1 MVHIVPELKTPKSR
15 VTDFQKLSHAETKPL
30 TPQLSKSP
38 PDRPLLCSR
47 MSSQRRIQ
55 SSRANGAKSRGPVTP
70 AGRRKSSQNNLRH
83 GLLAEAVV
91 LDEEKPEAFFE
102 LLGNLTC
109 EHNPQTETQR
119 ILVETMAIARWRL
132 TRLWAIE
139 RETLQAEIHKHD
151 PAEHSEPARAAL
163 AFRGLADQGRTLD
176 ILNRHESRLDRQ
188 YARSLNLL
196 MKLAAPDNPLT
207 QFRHTNPVPLSDSG
221 IGLPACGTPAPHP
234 GGTPVPHPGLG
245 DEVPSL
251 PPSQPAPPEP
261 PTHAE
266 PTSVRDPRP
275 LTPDP
280 QFAPSQ
286 PAASD
291 ALTHAEPASAPD
303 PRPLTPDPQPVPQS
317 QHLQNPPPNPSTHYP
332 PTAYNPPRPV
342 PAAPD
347 APENHPPRA

>member
-1 MVHIVPELKTPKSR
+1 
-15 VTDFQKLSHAETKPL
+15 
-30 TPQLSKSP
+30 
-38 PDRPLLCSR
+38 

-55 SSRANGAKSRGPVTP
+55 SSRANGAKSRGPVTS

-91 LDEEKPEAFFE
+91 LDEEKPEAFAE
-102 LLGNLTC
+102 LLGNLTS

-151 PAEHSEPARAAL
+151 PAEHSESARAAL

-207 QFRHTNPVPLSDSG
+207 QFRHTNPVPQSDSR
-221 IGLPACGTPAPHP
+221 IGLPACGTPVPHP
-234 GGTPVPHPGLG
+234 GPGDEVASLTPSQPAPTDSPTHAEPIPSRIGLLACPGDEVASLPPSEPAPPESPTHAEPIPSRIGLLACGTPVPHPGPG
-245 DEVPSL
+245 DEVASL
-251 PPSQPAPPEP
+251 PPSQPAPSDS

-266 PTSVRDPRP
+266 PTPV
-275 LTPDP
+275 PDP
-280 QFAPSQ
+280 L
-286 PAASD
+286 PA
-291 ALTHAEPASAPD
+291 T
-303 PRPLTPDPQPVPQS
+303 QS
-317 QHLQNPPPNPSTHYP
+317 QHLQIPSPNHPTPYP
-332 PTAYNPPRPV
+332 PTAYNRHAPSNPSLTPRKTT
-342 PAAPD
+342 
-347 APENHPPRA
+347 PRMVK